1 MFINNY
7 FNTTIWSQQKIEF
20 LKSLNKFSNSYIKSA
35 KNISEVKKHIKKY
48 GDFGKNYISTP
59 LLQDNNFRDF
69 KNYVGQKSWEYL
81 NHQGYDMSQYEIMF
95 NNLTVQEFSKKGGN
109 NYLTHA
115 AKNQHVSGFYFLK
128 CSDKTPSLIFNDPRP
143 SARITKLIMKDHNK
157 IYNGSDLINF
167 TFTPGNLI
175 IFPSFLEHTFSV
187 DYGLEPFRFI
197 HWTVQAIPNL
207 MNDDI

>member
-115 AKNQHVSGFYFLK
+115 AN
-128 CSDKTPSLIFNDPRP
+128 PRP